1 MPFYEKRLTS
11 QYYSKKYI
19 VIINIDFITGKPNI
33 ISVWAENSVGL
44 VTQKAT
50 GTIVIDKS
58 PPKTGNV
65 TCPEYIQVYNNCR
78 STCINLKCCFQMVVF
93 YAKTMF

>member
-1 MPFYEKRLTS
+1 M
-11 QYYSKKYI
+11 
-19 VIINIDFITGKPNI
+19 

-50 GTIVIDKS
+50 GTIVIDKT

-65 TCPEYIQVYNNCR
+65 TCPSYIQVETL
-78 STCINLKCCFQMVVF
+78 SDFFINKFALG
-93 YAKTMF
+93 

>member
-1 MPFYEKRLTS
+1 MICFYNTTS
-11 QYYSKKYI
+11 LN
-19 VIINIDFITGKPNI
+19 VHTGKPNI

-50 GTIVIDKS
+50 GTIVIDKT

-65 TCPEYIQVYNNCR
+65 TCPSYIQVETLNDFFMNN
-78 STCINLKCCFQMVVF
+78 L
-93 YAKTMF
+93 